1 MSSGPDAKA
10 WPESTDD
17 LRRVAEVL
25 SRLAREATDEG
36 SGGSLDVLA
45 QQGVQLLPTADWA
58 SVTTLSRGEFRTV
71 ASNAQTAVEVDLV
84 QYEHGSGPCVDA
96 VLEDGIF
103 SCGDMAREPRWHP
116 FGELVHQRFGVNSM
130 LALRLHLFDES
141 DTIAGLNFSSTTP
154 DAFSEADVDRARL
167 LATHCALLVSAST
180 AQEKAANLFK
190 VLQSNREIGV
200 AVGVLM
206 ARHQL
211 TRDQAFD
218 VLRHASQ
225 NSHRPLRDV
234 AAEVVETGTGPGVTA
249 PTEVTDPAR
258 PWPES
263 SRCSLT
269 GVTPRAG

>member
-1 MSSGPDAKA
+1 MGTPSDPGSRAGTGDG
-10 WPESTDD
+10 ED
-17 LRRVAEVL
+17 LRWTAEVL
-25 SRLAREATDEG
+25 GQLAREASESD
-36 SGGSLDVLA
+36 SGVSLDLLA

-58 SVTTLSRGEFRTV
+58 SVTTLSRGTFRTV
-71 ASNAQTAVEVDLV
+71 ASNAQTAVEVDLL

-103 SCGDMAREPRWHP
+103 TSGDMAREPKWHP

-130 LALRLHLFDES
+130 LALRLHLFDET

-180 AQEKAANLFK
+180 AQEKAASLFK

-234 AAEVVETGTGPGVTA
+234 AAEVVETGTGPGV
-249 PTEVTDPAR
+249 R
-258 PWPES
+258 S
-263 SRCSLT
+263 HR
-269 GVTPRAG
+269 GVGR